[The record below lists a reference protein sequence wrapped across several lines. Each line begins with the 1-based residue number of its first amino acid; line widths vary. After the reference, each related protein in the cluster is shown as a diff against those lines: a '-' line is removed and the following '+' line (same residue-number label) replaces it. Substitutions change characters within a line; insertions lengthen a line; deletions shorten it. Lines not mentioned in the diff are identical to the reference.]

1 MPPRIRLLFST
12 MLVSLFVMAAVPLY
26 TELSRQSDIWW
37 TPRAMLVPLTG
48 SGERVEI
55 YVRGRSLAT
64 LLQLG
69 QVRIAEDSRIECSL
83 LLRLAS
89 VSTIGIGSEPSA
101 CRCSW
106 RQQRVVQSRPSCSC
120 WWSPAVSPT
129 GARRVGLPNKRM

>member
-69 QVRIAEDSRIECSL
+69 QVRIAEDSRIRVLTPAEVG
-83 LLRLAS
+83 LRFNNWDRVRAERLPVLLAS
-89 VSTIGIGSEPSA
+89 AAGCAVA
-101 CRCSW
+101 ALMFLL
-106 RQQRVVQSRPSCSC
+106 VV
-120 WWSPAVSPT
+120 T
-129 GARRVGLPNKRM
+129 GRLTYRREKGGVA